1 MLTAEEEEA
10 AREFALRIT
19 NTKIDPTVQIHAGTY
34 HEGAGFELPSSKGEE
49 VSRRYRPGH
58 RDGRCRV

>member
-19 NTKIDPTVQIHAGTY
+19 NTSIYPTVHVHEGTY